1 MIAIDG
7 AAAPL
12 PAGCPAEFQ
21 AEFDALRAE
30 HEALMQ
36 FLYLAPVGLV
46 QSDMDGEIVMINPI
60 SAQLLMPLSPDGNL
74 TNLFAALE
82 DVAPDLRLQCAQ
94 YPGRHGMIFEGLHIH
109 LRAGEERR
117 GTPQILSFTLLKLDD
132 TRLMAVIKDVT
143 AEVRRERQLRQ
154 SDAWL
159 NAILTRISDY
169 ALAALD
175 RQGRLCDWNDSIGR
189 VTGFGEH
196 VVGAPYSVFY
206 PPDAMT
212 GEHLLDRLREA
223 DRNGWSMDEGLRL
236 RADGSQF
243 WGSALIAPLPDREA
257 FDLDDPH
264 APAYCLI
271 LRDISDKRAASEKR
285 RQAAFC
291 DHLTGLGNRRAF
303 FEAAD
308 LELERASHTPR
319 SLALVLFDADHF
331 KHINDRYGH
340 PAGDRVLCDLA
351 AALRDTFR
359 AVDTVA
365 RIGGE
370 EFAVLLPS
378 THLAQAVAVAERLC
392 ASVSTRLVAAD
403 GAEIAYTVSAG
414 VAVLD
419 SACGNVQEG
428 VQDSGTGA
436 VSANIDVL
444 IKRADQALYLAK
456 AGGRNRVAAWTP
468 DLPNHENTPQRS
480 RHAG

>member
-1 MIAIDG
+1 MNAVDG
-7 AAAPL
+7 AAAPRVDHQL
-12 PAGCPAEFQ
+12 LRAEH
-21 AEFDALRAE
+21 DALRAE

-46 QSDMDGEIVMINPI
+46 QSGMDGEILMINPI

-74 TNLFAALE
+74 TNLFTALE
-82 DVAPDLRLQCAQ
+82 EVAPDLRLQCAQ
-94 YPGRHGMIFEGLHIH
+94 YGARHGMVFEGVHIY
-109 LRAGEERR
+109 LRAGSQGR
-117 GTPQILSFTLLKLDD
+117 GMPQVLSFTLLKLDD
-132 TRLMAVIKDVT
+132 TRLMAVLQDVT

-169 ALAALD
+169 ALAPLD

-189 VTGFGEH
+189 VTGHGEH
-196 VVGAPYSVFY
+196 VIGAPYSVFY
-206 PPDAMT
+206 PDDAMT

-223 DRNGWSMDEGLRL
+223 DHNGWSMDEGLRL

-257 FDLDDPH
+257 FAPAGSADEPQ

-285 RQAAFC
+285 RQAAYC
-291 DHLTGLGNRRAF
+291 DYLTGLANRRAF
-303 FEAAD
+303 FEAA
-308 LELERASHTPR
+308 ELEFERAAHTPR
-319 SLALVLFDADHF
+319 PLALVLFDADHF
-331 KHINDRYGH
+331 KRINDGYGH

-351 AALRDTFR
+351 ASLGDTFR

-378 THLAQAVAVAERLC
+378 TGLAEALAIAERLR
-392 ASVSTRLVAAD
+392 ATVAARLVPAD

-414 VAVLD
+414 VAMLE
-419 SACGNVQEG
+419 A
-428 VQDSGTGA
+428 GTDA
-436 VSANIDVL
+436 QAASIDVL
-444 IKRADQALYLAK
+444 LKRADEALYLAK
-456 AGGRNRVAAWTP
+456 TSGRNRVVAWSP
-468 DLPNHENTPQRS
+468 DLSSHENTPQRS
-480 RHAG
+480 RHAD

>member
-1 MIAIDG
+1 VIA
-7 AAAPL
+7 
-12 PAGCPAEFQ
+12 
-21 AEFDALRAE
+21 FDDSVESLRAE

-46 QSDMDGEIVMINPI
+46 QAGIDGEIVMINPI
-60 SAQLLMPLSPDGNL
+60 SAQLLMPLSPDGCL
-74 TNLFAALE
+74 TNLFSALE
-82 DVAPDLRLQCAQ
+82 SVAPDLRLQCAQ
-94 YPGRHGMIFEGLHIH
+94 YPKANGMVFEGVHIH
-109 LRAGEERR
+109 LRAGDRTR
-117 GTPQILSFTLLKLDD
+117 GTPQILSLTLLKLDAA
-132 TRLMAVIKDVT
+132 RVMAVIQDVT

-169 ALAALD
+169 ALAAID
-175 RQGRLCDWNDSIGR
+175 REGRLCDWNDSIAR

-196 VVGAPYSVFY
+196 IVGAPYSVFY

-223 DRNGWSMDEGLRL
+223 DNNGWSMDEGLRL
-236 RADGSQF
+236 RADGSQY
-243 WGSALIAPLPDREA
+243 WCSALISPLPDREA
-257 FDLDDPH
+257 FGDDPN

-291 DHLTGLGNRRAF
+291 DHLTSLANRRAF
-303 FEAAD
+303 FEAAE
-308 LELERASHTPR
+308 LELDRAAHTPR
-319 SLALVLFDADHF
+319 SLALIVFDADRF
-331 KHINDRYGH
+331 KHINDSYGH

-351 AALRDTFR
+351 NALRDTFR

-365 RIGGE
+365 RLGGE

-378 THLAQAVAVAERLC
+378 TGLEQALASADRLRALVA
-392 ASVSTRLVAAD
+392 TRLVAAD

-419 SACGNVQEG
+419 DEAGG
-428 VQDSGTGA
+428 
-436 VSANIDVL
+436 IDLL
-444 IKRADQALYLAK
+444 IKRADEALYQAK
-456 AGGRNRVAAWTP
+456 AQGRNRVVQWTP
-468 DLPNHENTPQRS
+468 ELSLHENTPQRS
-480 RHAG
+480 RNAG

>member
-1 MIAIDG
+1 MN
-7 AAAPL
+7 AA
-12 PAGCPAEFQ
+12 
-21 AEFDALRAE
+21 FDSVEALRAE

-46 QSDMDGEIVMINPI
+46 QAHMDGEIVMINPI
-60 SAQLLMPLSPDGNL
+60 SAQLLMPLSPDGDL

-82 DVAPDLRLQCAQ
+82 GVAPDLRLQCEQ
-94 YPGRHGMIFEGLHIH
+94 YSRPQGMVFEGLHIH
-109 LRAGEERR
+109 LRTSREQNPRPGAQARPA
-117 GTPQILSFTLLKLDD
+117 PQILSLTLLKLDD
-132 TRLMAVIKDVT
+132 TRLMAVIQDVT

-175 RQGRLCDWNDSIGR
+175 RQGRLCDWNDSIAR

-196 VVGAPYSVFY
+196 VIGSPYSVFY
-206 PPDAMT
+206 PLDAMT
-212 GEHLLDRLREA
+212 PEHLLDRMREA
-223 DRNGWSMDEGLRL
+223 DLNGWSMDEGLRL

-243 WGSALIAPLPDREA
+243 WGSALIAPLPDRDA
-257 FDLDDPH
+257 FGSDGDDC

-271 LRDISDKRAASEKR
+271 LRDISDKRAAFEKR

-291 DHLTGLGNRRAF
+291 DHLTGLANRRAF
-303 FEAAD
+303 FEAAE
-308 LELERASHTPR
+308 LELERAAHTPR
-319 SLALVLFDADHF
+319 TLALVVFDADHF
-331 KHINDRYGH
+331 KHINDRHGH

-351 AALRDTFR
+351 GALQATFR

-378 THLAQAVAVAERLC
+378 TGLAQAMAIAERLC
-392 ASVSTRLVAAD
+392 TQVATRLVAAD

-419 SACGNVQEG
+419 
-428 VQDSGTGA
+428 TGPDGCA
-436 VSANIDVL
+436 GNIDTLGIDTL
-444 IKRADQALYLAK
+444 IKRADLALYAAK
-456 AGGRNRVAAWTP
+456 TAGRNRVAAWTP
-468 DLPNHENTPQRS
+468 DLPTHENTPQRS

>member
-1 MIAIDG
+1 M
-7 AAAPL
+7 P
-12 PAGCPAEFQ
+12 
-21 AEFDALRAE
+21 FDDSVESLRAE

-46 QSDMDGEIVMINPI
+46 QAGIDGEIVMINPI
-60 SAQLLMPLSPDGNL
+60 SAQLLMPLSPDGCL
-74 TNLFAALE
+74 TNLFTALE
-82 DVAPDLRLQCAQ
+82 GVAPGLRLQCAQ
-94 YPGRHGMIFEGLHIH
+94 YPQPNGMVFEGLHIH
-109 LRAGEERR
+109 LRAEERR
-117 GTPQILSFTLLKLDD
+117 GVPQILSFTLLKLDEA
-132 TRLMAVIKDVT
+132 RIMAVIQDVT

-169 ALAALD
+169 ALAAID
-175 RQGRLCDWNDSIGR
+175 REGRLCDWNDSIAR

-196 VVGAPYSVFY
+196 IVGSPYSIFY

-223 DRNGWSMDEGLRL
+223 DANGWSMDEGLRL

-243 WGSALIAPLPDREA
+243 WCSALIAPLPDREA
-257 FDLDDPH
+257 FGDDPS

-271 LRDISDKRAASEKR
+271 LRDISDKRAATEKR

-291 DHLTGLGNRRAF
+291 DHLTSLANRRAF
-303 FEAAD
+303 FEAAE
-308 LELERASHTPR
+308 LELERAAHTPR
-319 SLALVLFDADHF
+319 SLALIVFDADHF
-331 KHINDRYGH
+331 KQVNDRYGH

-351 AALRDTFR
+351 NVLRDTFR

-365 RIGGE
+365 RLGGE

-378 THLAQAVAVAERLC
+378 TGIDQALASAERLRL
-392 ASVSTRLVAAD
+392 AVSTRLVAAD

-419 SACGNVQEG
+419 ATAEG
-428 VQDSGTGA
+428 
-436 VSANIDVL
+436 NIDLL
-444 IKRADQALYLAK
+444 IKRADEALYIAK
-456 AGGRNRVAAWTP
+456 AQGRNRVASWTP
-468 DLPNHENTPQRS
+468 ELTHHADTPQRS

>member
-1 MIAIDG
+1 VID
-7 AAAPL
+7 AADSV
-12 PAGCPAEFQ
+12 ES
-21 AEFDALRAE
+21 LRAE

-46 QSDMDGEIVMINPI
+46 QAGIDGEIVMINPI
-60 SAQLLMPLSPDGNL
+60 SAQLLMPLSPDGCL
-74 TNLFAALE
+74 TNLFTALE
-82 DVAPDLRLQCAQ
+82 GVAPGLRLECAQ
-94 YPGRHGMIFEGLHIH
+94 YPKSNGMVFEGVHIH
-109 LRAGEERR
+109 LCAEDRR
-117 GTPQILSFTLLKLDD
+117 GTPQILSLTLLKLDAA
-132 TRLMAVIKDVT
+132 RVMAVIQDVT

-169 ALAALD
+169 ALAAID
-175 RQGRLCDWNDSIGR
+175 RQGRLCDWNDSIAR

-196 VVGAPYSVFY
+196 IIGSPWSIFY

-223 DRNGWSMDEGLRL
+223 DNNGWSMDEGLRL
-236 RADGSQF
+236 RADGSQY
-243 WGSALIAPLPDREA
+243 WCSALIAPLPDREA
-257 FDLDDPH
+257 FGDDPS

-271 LRDISDKRAASEKR
+271 LRDISDKRAATEKR

-291 DHLTGLGNRRAF
+291 DHLTELANRRAF
-303 FEAAD
+303 FEAA
-308 LELERASHTPR
+308 ELEFDRAAHTPR
-319 SLALVLFDADHF
+319 ALALIVFDADHF

-351 AALRDTFR
+351 KALRDSFR

-365 RIGGE
+365 RLGGE

-378 THLAQAVAVAERLC
+378 TGIEQALASAERLR
-392 ASVSTRLVAAD
+392 AAVSTRLVAAD

-419 SACGNVQEG
+419 SEA
-428 VQDSGTGA
+428 GA
-436 VSANIDVL
+436 GAIDLL
-444 IKRADQALYLAK
+444 IKRADEALYQAK
-456 AGGRNRVAAWTP
+456 AAGRNRVAAWT
-468 DLPNHENTPQRS
+468 DELNHHADTPQRS
-480 RHAG
+480 RNAG